1 MSLKR
6 SVGFSICTDIVEK
19 LVGEISRVSERP
31 KVLLS
36 QMQKLVAKLNYRRSR
51 RQLWGK

>member
-19 LVGEISRVSERP
+19 LVNEISRISERP

-36 QMQKLVAKLNYRRSR
+36 QIQTSVM
-51 RQLWGK
+51 GKVE